1 MFASSSTSLETGP
14 VTSGKMPARLP
25 DLTCSMGLV
34 ERDGGAM
41 DGLGGGGAGWDGSS
55 PENGDWVPL
64 TEVEVPYMR
73 FGDPGPVTR
82 GPRTP
87 GREKAEDEVG
97 GREAV
102 EPRPRDEENWLD
114 REARVSE

>member
-1 MFASSSTSLETGP
+1 
-14 VTSGKMPARLP
+14 
-25 DLTCSMGLV
+25 
-34 ERDGGAM
+34 M